1 MKNDFWIL
9 VQKVWRKTIDENE
22 MIEINNSVN
31 ETIKDTISVKIIN
44 PYNKNPL
51 FDEDGDFDD
60 EED

>member
-1 MKNDFWIL
+1 MIDNFWII

-22 MIEINNSVN
+22 MIKINNAVN
-31 ETIKDTISVKIIN
+31 ETIKDTISVEIIN

-60 EED
+60 DED